1 VALSGSY
8 DFGLTAE
15 NIITEALELL
25 GIYVT
30 GGTVIDTHKASC
42 LRTLEMLIK
51 AWAADGVG
59 LWTLKEAALFL
70 AYGEYEYSLGP
81 SGDHC
86 TSSWVKTEVAVA
98 ASSGASTVTV
108 DSDTGISDSDY
119 IGIELEDGTLQWTI
133 INGAPAANVVTLTDS
148 LTDDVSVDSHV
159 YCYSDKLQKPLRIT
173 EARIR
178 VEGDDDNDDCT
189 ETVLSIK
196 HRNQYMTISDK
207 EATGTADLIYYQPE
221 LTDGKLRVYPACDN
235 VQNYIKFTAK
245 IPIQDFDDAANSP
258 DLPTE
263 WLLALS
269 WNLAILISPKFG
281 KTVTPD
287 FEAKALVFKRNV
299 ALFDRERQPIG
310 ISG

>member
-30 GGTVIDTHKASC
+30 GGTVIDEHKASC
-42 LRTLEMLIK
+42 LRTLEMLVK
-51 AWAADGVG
+51 AWSAEGVG

-70 AYGEYEYSLGP
+70 EYGEHEYEIGP

-86 TSSWVKTEVAVA
+86 TDSWVKTEVATA

-108 DSDTGISDSDY
+108 DSDTGVSDGDY
-119 IGIELEDGTLQWTI
+119 IGIELDDETLQWTTV
-133 INGAPAANVVTLTDS
+133 NGTPAADVITLTDA
-148 LTDDVSVDSHV
+148 LTDDVAVDNHV
-159 YCYSDKLQKPLRIT
+159 YTYTTKLQKPLRIT

-178 VEGDDDNDDCT
+178 IESEDDNDNCT
-189 ETVLSIK
+189 ETVLNIR
-196 HRNQYMTISDK
+196 HRNQYLAIADK
-207 EATGTADLIYYQPE
+207 EATGTADLSYYDPR
-221 LTDGKLRVYPACDN
+221 LTSGKLYIYPACDD
-235 VQNYIKFTAK
+235 VQNFLKFTAK
-245 IPIQDFDDAANSP
+245 IPIQDFDDVLNSP
-258 DLPTE
+258 DLPQE
-263 WLLALS
+263 WLLALA

-299 ALFDRERQPIG
+299 ALFDRERTPLG
-310 ISG
+310 LSG